1 MDPQPWMAQL
11 GAAGVLS
18 VLLITLGRSYINSV
32 AASKKELADAHTV
45 EITRLTASWEAR
57 LADANKRADSWE
69 TAAHRWQAAGAEDRK
84 QVDRLL
90 EVNETTTALLRAIR
104 EEQLRR

>member
-32 AASKKELADAHTV
+32 STRIKELNEAHSV

-57 LADANKRADSWE
+57 LADAAKRADSWE
-69 TAAHRWQAAGAEDRK
+69 TAAHRWQEAGAEDRR
-84 QVDRLL
+84 QVDKLL